1 MVVKSM
7 IIASVLATI
16 SAVPV
21 AVPAMTGTP
30 VNVAL
35 GPFEATFNR
44 HLQIDFG
51 VRGECIARDC
61 SFMELAFGDELRL
74 VF

>member
-1 MVVKSM
+1 MVVKS
-7 IIASVLATI
+7 IVVASVLATV
-16 SAVPV
+16 SAAPV

-30 VNVAL
+30 VNLAL
-35 GPFEATFNR
+35 GPFEATFKR
-44 HLQIDFG
+44 HLEIDIG

-74 VF
+74 IF